1 MQNNCVIIWTTLADK
16 FSKSIICCV
25 IAQIYTKAVPNVYE
39 SVKSVQNVYE
49 SVKIVQNVYKS
60 VKFVQNVYESVK
72 IAQNVYESVKIEIV
86 QDAVGLVDWR
96 DGAAEGRLR
105 ACEQESAPFSILVL
119 FSLVLA
125 LLHLVVVLLI
135 LVFEVFPHRNLSLS
149 LWSLLAMDR

>member
-1 MQNNCVIIWTTLADK
+1 M
-16 FSKSIICCV
+16 
-25 IAQIYTKAVPNVYE
+25 PNVYE
-39 SVKSVQNVYE
+39 SVKIVQHVYECDKIVQNVYE
-49 SVKIVQNVYKS
+49 SVKIEV
-60 VKFVQNVYESVK
+60 
-72 IAQNVYESVKIEIV
+72 V

-119 FSLVLA
+119 FSPVLVL
-125 LLHLVVVLLI
+125 LYLVGVVLLI

>member
-1 MQNNCVIIWTTLADK
+1 MIIWTTIADK

-25 IAQIYTKAVPNVYE
+25 VAQIYTKAVPNVYE
-39 SVKSVQNVYE
+39 SVKS
-49 SVKIVQNVYKS
+49 
-60 VKFVQNVYESVK
+60 VQNVYESVK

>member
-25 IAQIYTKAVPNVYE
+25 IAQIYTKAVPNVYV
-39 SVKSVQNVYE
+39 SVKS
-49 SVKIVQNVYKS
+49 
-60 VKFVQNVYESVK
+60 VQNVYESVK

-105 ACEQESAPFSILVL
+105 ACEQESASFSILVL
-119 FSLVLA
+119 FSPVLVL
-125 LLHLVVVLLI
+125 LNQVVVLLI

>member
-1 MQNNCVIIWTTLADK
+1 MQNNCVIIWTTIADK

-39 SVKSVQNVYE
+39 SVKS
-49 SVKIVQNVYKS
+49 
-60 VKFVQNVYESVK
+60 VQNVYESVK

>member
-39 SVKSVQNVYE
+39 SVKS
-49 SVKIVQNVYKS
+49 
-60 VKFVQNVYESVK
+60 VQNVYESVK

>member
-1 MQNNCVIIWTTLADK
+1 MCLN
-16 FSKSIICCV
+16 
-25 IAQIYTKAVPNVYE
+25 AQIYTKAVPNIYEGVEIAQHVYE
-39 SVKSVQNVYE
+39 C
-49 SVKIVQNVYKS
+49 VKIV
-60 VKFVQNVYESVK
+60 
-72 IAQNVYESVKIEIV
+72 QNVYESVKIEIV

-119 FSLVLA
+119 FSPVLVL
-125 LLHLVVVLLI
+125 LHQVVILLI

>member
-1 MQNNCVIIWTTLADK
+1 MQNDCVIIWTTLADK

-39 SVKSVQNVYE
+39 SVKS
-49 SVKIVQNVYKS
+49 
-60 VKFVQNVYESVK
+60 VQNVYESVK

>member
-39 SVKSVQNVYE
+39 SVKS
-49 SVKIVQNVYKS
+49 
-60 VKFVQNVYESVK
+60 VQNVYESVK

-105 ACEQESAPFSILVL
+105 ACEQESAPFSIL
-119 FSLVLA
+119 FS
-125 LLHLVVVLLI
+125 
-135 LVFEVFPHRNLSLS
+135 FP
-149 LWSLLAMDR
+149 

>member
-49 SVKIVQNVYKS
+49 SVKIV
-60 VKFVQNVYESVK
+60 
-72 IAQNVYESVKIEIV
+72 QNVYESVKIEIV

>member
-39 SVKSVQNVYE
+39 SVKS
-49 SVKIVQNVYKS
+49 
-60 VKFVQNVYESVK
+60 VQNVYESVK

-125 LLHLVVVLLI
+125 LLHLVVVFLI

>member
-1 MQNNCVIIWTTLADK
+1 M
-16 FSKSIICCV
+16 
-25 IAQIYTKAVPNVYE
+25 PNVYE
-39 SVKSVQNVYE
+39 SLKVVQHVYECVRIVQNVYE
-49 SVKIVQNVYKS
+49 S

-72 IAQNVYESVKIEIV
+72 VVQHVYECVKIVQNLYGSVQNVYEIVKIEIV

-105 ACEQESAPFSILVL
+105 ACEQVSAPFSILVL
-119 FSLVLA
+119 FSPVLV

>member
-39 SVKSVQNVYE
+39 SVKS
-49 SVKIVQNVYKS
+49 
-60 VKFVQNVYESVK
+60 VQNVYESVK

-119 FSLVLA
+119 FSPVLV